1 MGQQQFLLVV
11 LGMILVGIAIA
22 VAVTMFQAHA
32 IDSSR
37 NALINDLLFFATKA
51 RAYYWKPANLGGG
64 NHDFSNL
71 TMNNLSTFSE
81 NDNGRYYI
89 ESAATA
95 EIVIVGVGRMVSGDD
110 TVRVRMHINE
120 STQLI
125 EVLN

>member
-1 MGQQQFLLVV
+1 M

-51 RAYYWKPANLGGG
+51 RAYYWKPSNLGGG
-64 NHDFSNL
+64 NHDFSGL
-71 TMNNLSTFSE
+71 TINKLATFSE

-89 ESAATA
+89 ESTGST